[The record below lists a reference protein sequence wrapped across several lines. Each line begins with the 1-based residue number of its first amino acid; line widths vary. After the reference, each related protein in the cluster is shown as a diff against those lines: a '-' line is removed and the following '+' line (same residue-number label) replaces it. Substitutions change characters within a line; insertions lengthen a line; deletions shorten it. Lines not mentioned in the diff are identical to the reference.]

1 MKDKWNRLETFHKS
15 FILSL
20 ILSMIVIGICTITL
34 IIDTSYL
41 YGALL
46 GAILLVFSYLVIWI
60 LWYKIPNIQT
70 TMAKSTSLLS
80 PMIRIIIY
88 ITFYLIVLFAI
99 NDLNVFQPIN
109 TFTLLI
115 VYTITPI
122 GYVSTG
128 IVDHLFREKEEV

>member
-20 ILSMIVIGICTITL
+20 ILSMIAIGLCL
-34 IIDTSYL
+34 IALIWSPSYV

-60 LWYKIPNIQT
+60 LWYKIPGIET

-88 ITFYLIVLFAI
+88 ITFYLIVLFLI
-99 NDLNVFQPIN
+99 NDLNAFQPIN

-122 GYVSTG
+122 GYLSTG
-128 IVDHLFREKEEV
+128 IVDHIFKEEEEV